1 MKPYHAEI
9 PDYMRMRVGL
19 SQQIG
24 LSVDEA
30 NEFGH
35 DALHRHLATVEFT
48 PANFKIVFKNLR
60 WRISS
65 KNLIFSLI

>member
-1 MKPYHAEI
+1 
-9 PDYMRMRVGL
+9 MRMRVGL

-48 PANFKIVFKNLR
+48 PANFKIVFKKKDALSDVLAR
-60 WRISS
+60 GYERVIS
-65 KNLIFSLI
+65 LFVF